1 MSNIETT
8 ERKRIILYFPKY
20 THQPLEAIVCE
31 RAIRVAELNMPVI
44 SFNHLFFSTC
54 KGLYEV
60 YPGKS
65 TLLGRGRIQKWERKM
80 FIL

>member
-1 MSNIETT
+1 MNNTETT

-44 SFNHLFFSTC
+44 SFNHFFPLAKYC
-54 KGLYEV
+54 KKCIQG
-60 YPGKS
+60 GIHF
-65 TLLGRGRIQKWERKM
+65 GRGRIQKLERQM
-80 FIL
+80 FILS

>member
-8 ERKRIILYFPKY
+8 ELKRIILYFPKY

-44 SFNHLFFSTC
+44 SFNHLFFPLA
-54 KGLYEV
+54 KGCM
-60 YPGKS
+60 KC
-65 TLLGRGRIQKWERKM
+65 IQGSLHFWAEAGYKKWERKM